1 VKYLKIILSGALL
14 ALVLAAFLF
23 VPTLIKVRNISCHS
37 QFGPCSRELEDKIA
51 SYQGKNLKSAKARI
65 TDYLKSQPQV
75 KDFSFQF
82 KLSDKLI
89 VNLIE
94 AKAHFAIGN
103 KEMGTFSLVDKEGK
117 VVEIQN
123 STNLP
128 ILLVSDKPPNL
139 GEKVGPD
146 KLFALEIIYSLFSVY
161 QVKEGKIEGDTLK
174 IIVPDGIEATFP
186 LQGDKD
192 KLLGSLVLILMKL
205 KSEPKDSKIDYT
217 HISKIDLRFENP
229 VLK

>member
-1 VKYLKIILSGALL
+1 MKYLKIILSGGLL
-14 ALVLAAFLF
+14 TLGLAAFLF
-23 VPTLIKVRNISCHS
+23 APTLIKVGNISCHS
-37 QFGPCSRELEDKIA
+37 QFGPCSRELGDKIA
-51 SYQGKNLKSAKARI
+51 SYEGKNLRSTKAGI

-94 AKAHFAIGN
+94 AKALFAIGN

-117 VVEIQN
+117 VMDIQN

-128 ILLVSDKPPNL
+128 FLVVADKPPNL
-139 GEKVGPD
+139 GEKVEAD
-146 KLFALEIIYSLFSVY
+146 KLFALEIIYSLFSLY
-161 QVKEGKIEGDTLK
+161 QVKEGKIEGEALKVTL
-174 IIVPDGIEATFP
+174 PDGIEVTFP
-186 LQGDKD
+186 CQGDKD
-192 KLLGSLVLILMKL
+192 KLLGSLALILMKL

-217 HISKIDLRFENP
+217 QISKIDLRFENP